1 MRAKAIRAS
10 RPVPDTIAPVD
21 IDPDTLTVRMDWHGY
36 GLDQVETWADRIVEA
51 AWSNGFEHVEFVHG
65 SPAFGTRGSFGRTG
79 GAGPGRGTIKELLR
93 RRLFGNRWHR
103 WAHDRSAGLHEVDEG
118 RMLISLRENPQPR
131 RQAKWPLVPPPLH
144 ERP

>member
-1 MRAKAIRAS
+1 M
-10 RPVPDTIAPVD
+10 D
-21 IDPDTLTVRMDWHGY
+21 IDPDTLTVSMDWHGY

-51 AWSNGFEHVEFVHG
+51 AWFNGFEHVEFVHG

-79 GAGPGRGTIKELLR
+79 GAPQGRGTIKELLR

-118 RMLISLRENPQPR
+118 RMLIALRENPRPR